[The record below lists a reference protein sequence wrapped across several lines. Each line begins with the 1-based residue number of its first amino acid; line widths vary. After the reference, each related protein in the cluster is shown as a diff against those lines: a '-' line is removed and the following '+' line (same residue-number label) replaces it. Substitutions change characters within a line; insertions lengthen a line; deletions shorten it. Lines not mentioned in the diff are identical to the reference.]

1 MGNSDI
7 LNRKKIF
14 ILFPTDD
21 DVFYHDYLL
30 LMHDHNEQIE
40 HVFHVHQHRHHPYD
54 QVHLQHHVFFEN
66 FNEQNIY
73 IYIG

>member
-1 MGNSDI
+1 
-7 LNRKKIF
+7 
-14 ILFPTDD
+14 
-21 DVFYHDYLL
+21 L